1 MTTPLDTPPPS
12 CLSYETSVRPR
23 TGAMLS
29 RSRRGRSCWL
39 SAPEEAAAKAELA
52 NKTTKIIERR
62 RLKPQNCSTS
72 ISCARAA
79 RGRGGQAAVS
89 DSASSV
95 DLASR

>member
-29 RSRRGRSCWL
+29 RSRKGRSCWL
-39 SAPEEAAAKAELA
+39 SAPEEAAAKVELA

-62 RLKPQNCSTS
+62 RLTQAEAAELLDVDRLCPG
-72 ISCARAA
+72 RAGPW
-79 RGRGGQAAVS
+79 RPGRHG
-89 DSASSV
+89 
-95 DLASR
+95 